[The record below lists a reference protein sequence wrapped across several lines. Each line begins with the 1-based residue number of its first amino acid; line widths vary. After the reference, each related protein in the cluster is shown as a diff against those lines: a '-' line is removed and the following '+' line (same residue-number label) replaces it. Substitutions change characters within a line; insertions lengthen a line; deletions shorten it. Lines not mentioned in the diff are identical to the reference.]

1 MQKPQELQLPGN
13 QNNAKIIYTPIINGD
28 QEEIKM
34 EKLLEAIILATM
46 PEKLREDAKEPICLS
61 FNKEEGLKG
70 EVTTTIVGPVSG
82 IYAGLC
88 TLLE

>member
-1 MQKPQELQLPGN
+1 
-13 QNNAKIIYTPIINGD
+13 
-28 QEEIKM
+28 M
-34 EKLLEAIILATM
+34 EKLLEAILLATM

-61 FNKEEGLKG
+61 FNKEGLKG

-88 TLLE
+88 TLLHNSLSAMEPNNPMRQKKTLIKE